1 MNTRNKAKRE
11 LKRLCLAAMFI
22 AMSVVIGYFC
32 KTALNFG
39 NGLMRITF
47 ENLPIIM
54 AGILLGPIW
63 GGAVGLLSDL
73 LSYFMSGQT
82 FAPIILVTIGA
93 TLVGVVS
100 GVMAKYVF
108 RKAGTLQ
115 VIASGGAAHLI
126 GSMIVKPIGLFYIYG
141 WAVLI
146 RIPIYLVIA
155 PLEIFVICLLFK
167 NKTFKKLTE
176 EFRK

>member
-1 MNTRNKAKRE
+1 MNRGMRE
-11 LKRLCLAAMFI
+11 LKRLTLAAMFV

-54 AGILLGPIW
+54 AGILLGPVW
-63 GGAVGLLSDL
+63 GGAVGLSSDL
-73 LSYFMSGQT
+73 LSYVMSGQSY
-82 FAPIILVTIGA
+82 APIILVTVGA

-100 GVMAKYVF
+100 GVVAKYVVKEQSSF
-108 RKAGTLQ
+108 RI
-115 VIASGGAAHLI
+115 IAAGGAAHLI
-126 GSMIVKPIGLFYIYG
+126 GSIIVKPIGLFSIYG

-155 PLEIFVICLLFK
+155 PLEIFLICLLFK
-167 NKTFKKLTE
+167 NRTLAKLME
-176 EFRK
+176 GFCK